1 MIIIYN
7 YQGNVSTLDPK
18 PSYKEQFPGSEE
30 DRLIHIANAELPN
43 GTKFEVSPFD
53 TVDMEDR
60 TIGNDWIYKGTGRER
75 TSVALSD
82 EDQIAHRSLMD
93 AYVVAR
99 GYPA

>member
-7 YQGNVSTLDPK
+7 YEGNVAVLDPK
-18 PSYKEQFPGSEE
+18 PGYKGLFEGTEE
-30 DRLIHIANAELPN
+30 ERLLYIANAELPN

-60 TIGNDWIYKGTGRER
+60 TVGTDWVYKGTGRER

-82 EDQIAHRSLMD
+82 ADQISHKSRID
-93 AYVVAR
+93 TYVIAR
-99 GYPA
+99 GFPA